1 MGKVRMGLRLGGADV
16 DMWSNNCDTVR
27 KGSVSTLA
35 NPNKSNPNPRIIS
48 SIISKKRSVKD
59 QSV

>member
-1 MGKVRMGLRLGGADV
+1 MGLRLGGADV